1 MSARINSHRRNALV
15 ALTLISL
22 ATIGACH
29 KSVTDPYDPEQR
41 ELRPAA
47 SDSRGAVVQAGW
59 NLAQNK
65 KAATMIGSTIGS
77 TIDAIGKA
85 LEASARK

>member
-1 MSARINSHRRNALV
+1 MFARIDTRRRNALV
-15 ALTLISL
+15 ALALISL
-22 ATIGACH
+22 ATVGACH
-29 KSVTDPYDPEQR
+29 KSVTDPYDPEQS

-47 SDSRGAVVQAGW
+47 RSASGAVVQAGW

-65 KAATMIGSTIGS
+65 KAASIIGSSVGS